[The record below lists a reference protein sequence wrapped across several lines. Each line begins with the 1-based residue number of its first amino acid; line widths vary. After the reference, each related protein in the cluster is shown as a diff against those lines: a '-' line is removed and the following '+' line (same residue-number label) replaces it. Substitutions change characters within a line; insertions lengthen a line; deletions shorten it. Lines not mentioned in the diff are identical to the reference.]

1 MDFSYFNAVIKSTTF
16 PPYDPWFAG
25 GYINYYY
32 YGFVLVGTPVKLLG
46 IVPSIAYNFI
56 LPTLFAVVA
65 TSAFSIA
72 WNLVEKEETGEL
84 ETGNKSPISILS
96 SLPFIAGLGAALLMA
111 VLGNL
116 GTIQMVFQALARLSA
131 PGGNLSD
138 VGFIQRL
145 GYAME
150 GLYMTIAQG
159 VAMPIGRGEWY
170 WNPTRVIP
178 PGPGNEITEFPF
190 FTFLYSDLH
199 AHMIVLA
206 MATFVIAWALAT
218 VRARRTSLLSLVVGA
233 LVIGALYP
241 TNLSDIYTYLPVGL
255 TALVYAMWRASDVP
269 QIEWLPALSP
279 IVRRVILTI
288 LGVALLTMLSY
299 WFYQPYRAA
308 YSQAYRQL
316 DPWTASHTPMSSY
329 LTHWGLFLFLI
340 FSWLVWET
348 RQWMAATPVSS
359 LGKLK
364 PFQLLIEL
372 ALAVFIVILLYLAYR
387 KVWVGWIALPLA
399 AWAGLLLL
407 RPDQPDVKRLA
418 LFWVGTALMITIVVE
433 LITVRGDI
441 GRMNTIFKF
450 YLQAWTLLAVSGG
463 AAFAWLLA
471 DIHTWLP
478 RWRNTWQTVLT
489 ILFAGAALY
498 TVAATTDKVSDRMTP
513 DAPHALD
520 SMTYMAH
527 SEFWDTSVMDLSQD
541 YRAIRW
547 MQENVQGSPVIVEA
561 NCPEYRWCTRF
572 TIYTGLPGVVG
583 WNWHQR
589 QQRALGPPTMVTDR
603 VDAIG
608 QFYNTPDI
616 GFAADFITRYNVRY
630 IVVGQLE
637 QIYYEA
643 AGLDKFEQYN
653 ETLWKEVYRD
663 VQTVIYQ
670 VLP

>member
-1 MDFSYFNAVIKSTTF
+1 
-16 PPYDPWFAG
+16 
-25 GYINYYY
+25 
-32 YGFVLVGTPVKLLG
+32 
-46 IVPSIAYNFI
+46 
-56 LPTLFAVVA
+56 
-65 TSAFSIA
+65 
-72 WNLVEKEETGEL
+72 
-84 ETGNKSPISILS
+84 
-96 SLPFIAGLGAALLMA
+96 
-111 VLGNL
+111 
-116 GTIQMVFQALARLSA
+116 
-131 PGGNLSD
+131 
-138 VGFIQRL
+138 
-145 GYAME
+145 
-150 GLYMTIAQG
+150 
-159 VAMPIGRGEWY
+159 MPIGRGEWY
-170 WNPTRVIP
+170 WNPSRVIP
-178 PGPGNEITEFPF
+178 SGPGNEITEFPF

-206 MATFVIAWALAT
+206 MTTFVIAWALAT
-218 VRARRTSLLSLVVGA
+218 VRARHTSLISLVAGA

-255 TALVYAMWRASDVP
+255 TALVYAIWRASEIP
-269 QIEWLPALSP
+269 KLGWLPALSP
-279 IVRRVILTI
+279 TAKRVTLTV
-288 LGVALLTMLSY
+288 LGVALLAILSF
-299 WFYQPYRAA
+299 WFYEPYRAA

-316 DPWTASHTPMSSY
+316 DLWTASRTPMSSY
-329 LTHWGLFLFLI
+329 LTHWGLFLLLI

-364 PFQLLIEL
+364 PFQILIEL

-387 KVWVGWIALPLA
+387 KVWVGWIALPLV
-399 AWAGLLLL
+399 AWAGLLIL

-418 LFWVGTALMITIVVE
+418 LFWVGTALLITIVVE
-433 LITVRGDI
+433 LFTVRGDI

-471 DIHTWLP
+471 DLYTWRP
-478 RWRNTWQTVLT
+478 RWRNTWQTVMT

-498 TVAATTDKVSDRMTP
+498 TIAATTDKVSDRMAP
-513 DAPHALD
+513 QAPHTLD
-520 SMTYMAH
+520 SMTYMAYA
-527 SEFWDTSVMDLSQD
+527 EFWDTSTMDLSQD

-547 MQENVQGSPVIVEA
+547 MQENVEGSPVIVEA

-589 QQRALGPPTMVTDR
+589 QQRALGPPTQVFDR

-616 GFAADFITRYNVRY
+616 GFAQDFLAKYDVRY

-637 QIYYEA
+637 QIYYEED
-643 AGLDKFEQYN
+643 GLEKFEKYDGM
-653 ETLWKEVYRD
+653 LWKEVYRD
-663 VQTVIYQ
+663 VQTVIYE

>member
-1 MDFSYFNAVIKSTTF
+1 
-16 PPYDPWFAG
+16 
-25 GYINYYY
+25 
-32 YGFVLVGTPVKLLG
+32 
-46 IVPSIAYNFI
+46 
-56 LPTLFAVVA
+56 
-65 TSAFSIA
+65 
-72 WNLVEKEETGEL
+72 
-84 ETGNKSPISILS
+84 
-96 SLPFIAGLGAALLMA
+96 
-111 VLGNL
+111 
-116 GTIQMVFQALARLSA
+116 
-131 PGGNLSD
+131 
-138 VGFIQRL
+138 
-145 GYAME
+145 
-150 GLYMTIAQG
+150 
-159 VAMPIGRGEWY
+159 
-170 WNPTRVIP
+170 
-178 PGPGNEITEFPF
+178 
-190 FTFLYSDLH
+190 
-199 AHMIVLA
+199 
-206 MATFVIAWALAT
+206 
-218 VRARRTSLLSLVVGA
+218 
-233 LVIGALYP
+233 
-241 TNLSDIYTYLPVGL
+241 
-255 TALVYAMWRASDVP
+255 
-269 QIEWLPALSP
+269 
-279 IVRRVILTI
+279 
-288 LGVALLTMLSY
+288 
-299 WFYQPYRAA
+299 
-308 YSQAYRQL
+308 
-316 DPWTASHTPMSSY
+316 
-329 LTHWGLFLFLI
+329 
-340 FSWLVWET
+340 
-348 RQWMAATPVSS
+348 
-359 LGKLK
+359 
-364 PFQLLIEL
+364 
-372 ALAVFIVILLYLAYR
+372 
-387 KVWVGWIALPLA
+387 
-399 AWAGLLLL
+399 
-407 RPDQPDVKRLA
+407 
-418 LFWVGTALMITIVVE
+418 VVE

-616 GFAADFITRYNVRY
+616 GFAADFIARYNVRY